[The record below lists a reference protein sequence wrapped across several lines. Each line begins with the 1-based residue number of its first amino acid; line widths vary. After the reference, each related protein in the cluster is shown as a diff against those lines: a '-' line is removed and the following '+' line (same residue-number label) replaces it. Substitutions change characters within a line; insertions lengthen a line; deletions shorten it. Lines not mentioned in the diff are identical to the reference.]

1 MPTKRKPHGPQYTE
15 KKPFARQ
22 WKVELTGAKVH
33 VWITIPGK
41 TQDEVDFNLHT
52 MSKRTLLRL
61 VRAAQGRTR
70 VMGLGHVHYL
80 DVLHEE
86 Q

>member
-41 TQDEVDFNLHT
+41 TQDEVDFNLHP
-52 MSKRTLLRL
+52 
-61 VRAAQGRTR
+61 
-70 VMGLGHVHYL
+70 
-80 DVLHEE
+80 
-86 Q
+86 